1 MKININKK
9 ISDFFQININDLEIS
24 ENEIIGVMGANGS
37 GKTTFLRLLSNNF
50 KRSKNVK
57 VDQNYSY
64 CILQQISDFGLVK
77 LVDLVIMFNNL
88 NKKNIDIN
96 KFFHNYDLLPFK
108 EAYFAKLS
116 PGQQQRFKFM
126 LIQLFKTDILILDET
141 FNFLDSAWKN
151 KLLNDIKEIKNNYK
165 NIFIIDHD
173 LEKIK
178 QICNRIICFKN
189 GEIVI
194 DSRDVNSI
202 NQIDIDNI
210 LVK

>member
-9 ISDFFQININDLEIS
+9 ISDFFQINIKDLEIK

-37 GKTTFLRLLSNNF
+37 GKTTFLKLLSNSF
-50 KRSKNVK
+50 KVDKNVK
-57 VDQNYSY
+57 VDKIYSY
-64 CILQQISDFGLVK
+64 SILQQVSNFGLIK
-77 LVDLVIMFNNL
+77 LVDLVILFNNL
-88 NKKNIDIN
+88 NKKKIDIN
-96 KFFHNYDLLPFK
+96 DFFKNYDLLDFK
-108 EAYFAKLS
+108 ETYFAKLS

-126 LIQLFKTDILILDET
+126 IIQLFKTDILILDEA

-151 KLLNDIKEIKNNYK
+151 KLLNDIKKIKDNYK

-194 DSRDVNSI
+194 DSKDI
-202 NQIDIDNI
+202 NLIKQEDIDNI
-210 LVK
+210 LIK

>member
-1 MKININKK
+1 MKINMNKK

-50 KRSKNVK
+50 KSSKNVK

-96 KFFHNYDLLPFK
+96 KFFDNYDLLPFK
-108 EAYFAKLS
+108 EAYFIKLS

-165 NIFIIDHD
+165 NLFIIDHD

-194 DSRDVNSI
+194 DSKDVNSI

>member
-1 MKININKK
+1 MKINMNKK
-9 ISDFFQININDLEIS
+9 ISDFFQININDLEIK

-37 GKTTFLRLLSNNF
+37 GKTTFLRLLSNSF
-50 KRSKNVK
+50 KNSKNVK

-64 CILQQISDFGLVK
+64 CILQQVSDFGLVK
-77 LVDLVIMFNNL
+77 LVDLVILFNKL

-96 KFFHNYDLLPFK
+96 KFFDNYDLLPFK
-108 EAYFAKLS
+108 ESYFAKLS

-126 LIQLFKTDILILDET
+126 LIQLFETDILILDET

-194 DSRDVNSI
+194 DSKDVNSI